1 MFAIILITTCLI
13 ELLIIVV
20 LLIKI
25 FQIKRQ
31 LSKKENKSLYTQSQE
46 SLDYLCEDVSDVD
59 FIALRIL
66 NYCEND
72 KSILSRSF
80 GLVDLAKVIGTNRNY
95 TSKAINNSL
104 KTNFS
109 QLKNYYRVRYVCEE
123 FIENQ
128 SLSQNEMFEL
138 SQFASLSS
146 FTAAFDRHT
155 GFSPRKWCDDI
166 VRRVGRG
173 EGVDVYDYIK
183 KIELKGYNYKNLK

>member
-25 FQIKRQ
+25 CQIKRQ

-46 SLDYLCEDVSDVD
+46 SLDYLSEDVSDVD

>member
-25 FQIKRQ
+25 CQIKRQ

-46 SLDYLCEDVSDVD
+46 SLDYLSEDVSDVD

-183 KIELKGYNYKNLK
+183 KLELKGYNYKNLK